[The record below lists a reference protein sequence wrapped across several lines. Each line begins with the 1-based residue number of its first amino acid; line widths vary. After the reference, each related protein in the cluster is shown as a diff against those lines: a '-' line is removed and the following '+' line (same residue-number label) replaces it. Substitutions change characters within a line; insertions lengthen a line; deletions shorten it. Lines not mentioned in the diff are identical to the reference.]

1 VLSIEE
7 RARARAS
14 WPVRLV
20 RLGEEERVDARDA
33 SSVDERIALVDVLTR
48 EQWAFAG
55 LPVPTYTRAEMPG
68 RIIRPKP

>member
-1 VLSIEE
+1 
-7 RARARAS
+7 
-14 WPVRLV
+14 V
-20 RLGEEERVDARDA
+20 RLGEEERVDARDT
-33 SSVDERIALVDVLTR
+33 SSVDERIALVAVLTR